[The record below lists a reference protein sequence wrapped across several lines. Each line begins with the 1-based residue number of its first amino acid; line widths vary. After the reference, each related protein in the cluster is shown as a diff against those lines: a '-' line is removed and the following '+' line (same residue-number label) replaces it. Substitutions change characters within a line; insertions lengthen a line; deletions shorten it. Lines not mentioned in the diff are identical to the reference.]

1 MKHEE
6 LKTAFMQGGERE
18 AAELLNAVMRASVRE
33 AFWAMMSEEVESLCG
48 RRYHPEAGSEY
59 RRAGSE
65 KGRAYL
71 DGGKEEIVRPRVRH
85 TSEGEVE
92 LESYRA
98 AASQAGLF
106 EDIVA
111 HVAEGM
117 SQRGLERARQGDISK
132 SSISRMWAEKSR
144 EQLELVR
151 ERSLEDGDWL
161 ALMID
166 GVFVGGENCVVVAL
180 GIDRD
185 GHKRVLDFETGS
197 SESLETVS
205 RVLSRLE
212 RRGVRSPRDRALLVI
227 RDGSA
232 AISGAVS
239 RIWPG
244 AVQQTCLVHLER
256 NVADRLRM
264 RDRAESQRLFKRL
277 RQAQGK
283 TAGEEAYDDILDFV
297 AERNA
302 AAALLLSERRDEAL
316 AVHRLEVPAT
326 LHGTLLSTNAIENVM
341 RNWREQTGNVKRWNV
356 KGDMLERWAASGLL
370 WAESGFRRIAHSADL
385 PQLREALRRSVLEPI
400 SAPASPLRSEP
411 SAPIDSKT
419 EDPSCQPISQ

>member
-1 MKHEE
+1 
-6 LKTAFMQGGERE
+6 MQGGERE

-205 RVLSRLE
+205 RVVESVGATRGAISQRSSLAGHSRWIGGHLGRGKPDLA
-212 RRGVRSPRDRALLVI
+212 RRGA
-227 RDGSA
+227 
-232 AISGAVS
+232 
-239 RIWPG
+239 
-244 AVQQTCLVHLER
+244 
-256 NVADRLRM
+256 
-264 RDRAESQRLFKRL
+264 
-277 RQAQGK
+277 
-283 TAGEEAYDDILDFV
+283 
-297 AERNA
+297 
-302 AAALLLSERRDEAL
+302 
-316 AVHRLEVPAT
+316 
-326 LHGTLLSTNAIENVM
+326 
-341 RNWREQTGNVKRWNV
+341 
-356 KGDMLERWAASGLL
+356 
-370 WAESGFRRIAHSADL
+370 ADL
-385 PQLREALRRSVLEPI
+385 PGASRAQRSGSTPNARPRREPAAFQATPPSPRQNRRGRSLRRHSG
-400 SAPASPLRSEP
+400 LRSRAQRGRGAAAERATRRSPGRP
-411 SAPIDSKT
+411 SPGSSRHAPRHVA
-419 EDPSCQPISQ
+419 EHQRH